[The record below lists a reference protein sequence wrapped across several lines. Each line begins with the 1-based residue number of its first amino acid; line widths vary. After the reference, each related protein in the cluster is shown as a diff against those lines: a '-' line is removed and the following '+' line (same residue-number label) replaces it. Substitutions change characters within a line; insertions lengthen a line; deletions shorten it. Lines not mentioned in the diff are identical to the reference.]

1 VTDDLGGRLTQIATE
16 HLRAFERAHAPGFV
30 LPRVFGGHLVDA
42 DTHAD
47 LGYTLSLVHAAGVER
62 VGDVPV
68 VEAVRAALMG
78 VDASTNPFSSYRVA
92 EALLGFGPFDD
103 TNPLVAGEDAKGRER
118 LAAACDATSWV
129 PLLDDVLPRNY
140 AVVLARCEH
149 ARRRLGVEVDDA
161 MLAELLERARALFHD
176 GEPPGFIDDSH
187 HGEGRF
193 DIYSADIH
201 LFAEPL
207 ADHLGERWQAGLRN
221 VLHLVEHVSARNGA
235 AITWGR
241 STGALSVC
249 MTIEL
254 GALAVVNGLVDDP
267 SRWLGLVS
275 NAADHLDAWFAD
287 GVITAHQYRSPYG
300 YRGPHRRLQM
310 TFDCL
315 GKLVQAALALGAAPG
330 TAFDD
335 GAPTFPDTD
344 RLLRFRDGS
353 TAAVWAH
360 RSRGLAFALPF
371 VGGVRT
377 DYLPAP
383 VSPGLFEVPVDRD
396 LGTGVPVVWRR
407 GRKYLT
413 AGVPV
418 AVAHDRATLRVEHQG
433 FPAVSPSAFEG
444 VDAPPPL
451 GGGRRATYRVE
462 GRTLVVDEELTFEK
476 LPDAV
481 ALQMAE
487 AVDRPLRFDVETEHP
502 HAVDIV
508 DTAGLKEYRSF
519 WGELPRV
526 HQVDLQPASSVSF
539 RWSVTP
545 KLRVA
550 SSAYGHHYDDGL
562 YRHLTAD
569 VVRSRLRTER
579 LRDPDALARSL
590 QAVDVLHMHW
600 PEWTTGI
607 DVDCARVFIDV
618 LRACDVRIIWTMHN
632 LAPHGASMDE
642 AGTALYQLWAGA
654 ADVVMHHSE
663 WGSRLARERYQYRR
677 DAVHRVIPH
686 LHWGELTEATGPLTR
701 QEAERA
707 LDLEPCALRFGVVG
721 APRAEKDAQLV
732 LEAFAATKRDDAQ
745 LLVCSLDRERVPDD
759 TRIRALPYE
768 MVPRPLYDQRLRC
781 IDVFVLPF
789 SASGMLTTGTVGDV
803 VAMGAPALVSAWP
816 YLYEALGG
824 AAIPYGTSADDLT
837 DAIEQLD
844 AATVARAATASRTLQ
859 AAYAP
864 TRVAAMLLEVLEELG
879 TAKL

>member
-1 VTDDLGGRLTQIATE
+1 MTDDLGERLTHIATN

-30 LPRVFGGHLVDA
+30 LPRVYGGHFVDA

-47 LGYTLSLVHAAGVER
+47 LAYTLSLVHAAGVER
-62 VGDVPV
+62 IGDVPV
-68 VEAVRAALMG
+68 VEAVRAALDG
-78 VDASTNPFSSYRVA
+78 VDAATNPFSSYRVA
-92 EALLGFGPFDD
+92 EALLRFGPFDD
-103 TNPLVAGEDAKGRER
+103 TNPLVAGEDAEGRER

-129 PLLDDVLPRNY
+129 PLLDAVLPRNY

-149 ARRRLGVEVDDA
+149 ARRRLGLDVHDA
-161 MLAELLERARALFHD
+161 MSTELVERARALFHD
-176 GEPPGFIDDSH
+176 GEPAGFIDDSH
-187 HGEGRF
+187 DGDGRF
-193 DIYSADIH
+193 DIYSADVH

-207 ADHLGERWQAGLRN
+207 AGQLGDRWRGGLRN
-221 VLHLVEHVSARNGA
+221 VLRLVEHVAARNGA

-254 GALAVVNGLVDDP
+254 GALGISNGLVDDP
-267 SRWLGLVS
+267 SRWLGLIA
-275 NAADHLDAWFAD
+275 NAADRLDAWFAA

-315 GKLVQAALALGAAPG
+315 GKLAQAALALGPASGPAL
-330 TAFDD
+330 DD
-335 GAPTFPDTD
+335 ASARFPATD
-344 RLLRFRDGS
+344 IVFRFREGS
-353 TAAVWAH
+353 EAAVWVH
-360 RSRGLAFALPF
+360 RSRGLAFALPL

-418 AVAHDRATLRVEHQG
+418 AVAREGAALRVEHEG
-433 FPAVSPSAFEG
+433 FPPVSPSALERA
-444 VDAPPPL
+444 DAPTPL
-451 GGGRRATYRVE
+451 GGRRRATYRVE

-481 ALQMAE
+481 ALQVAE
-487 AVDRPLRFDVETEHP
+487 AVDRPLRFDVVTDHP
-502 HAVDIV
+502 HSVDVV

-526 HQVDLQPASSVSF
+526 HQVDLEPATSVRF

-550 SSAYGHHYDDGL
+550 SSAYGHHYDDEL
-562 YRHLTAD
+562 YRNLTAD
-569 VVRSRLRTER
+569 VARTRLRTGR

-590 QAVDVLHMHW
+590 EAVDVLHLHW

-607 DVDCARVFIDV
+607 DVDSARAFVDV
-618 LRACDVRIIWTMHN
+618 LRACEVRVVWTMHN
-632 LAPHGASMDE
+632 LAPHGAPTDE
-642 AGTALYQLWAGA
+642 AATTLYQLWAGT
-654 ADVVMHHSE
+654 ADAVLHHSD
-663 WGSRLARERYQYRR
+663 WGERVARERYRYRP
-677 DAVHRVIPH
+677 DALHRVVPH
-686 LHWGELTEATGPLTR
+686 LHWGELMEAAGPQTR
-701 QEAERA
+701 REAERE
-707 LDLEPCALRFGVVG
+707 LGLEPCALRFGLVG

-732 LEAFAATKRDDAQ
+732 LDAFAATKRDEVQ
-745 LLVCSLDRERVPDD
+745 LLVCSLEGERVPDD
-759 TRIRALPYE
+759 PRIKALPYE
-768 MVPRPLYDQRLRC
+768 MVPRRLYDQRLSC

-789 SASGMLTTGTVGDV
+789 SPTGMLTTGTVGDV
-803 VAMGAPALVSAWP
+803 VGMGAPALVSTWP
-816 YLYEALGG
+816 YLHEALGD
-824 AAIPYGTSADDLT
+824 AAIPYGTSAADLT
-837 DAIEQLD
+837 DCIETLD
-844 AATVARAATASRTLQ
+844 AATVARATTACHALRAT
-859 AAYAP
+859 YAP
-864 TRVAAMLLEVLEELG
+864 ARVAGLLLEVLEELG

>member
-1 VTDDLGGRLTQIATE
+1 VSADLGRRLTGFASN
-16 HLRAFERAHAPGFV
+16 HLGAFERTHAPSFR
-30 LPRVFGGHLVDA
+30 LPRVYGGHRVDA

-47 LGYTLSLVHAAGVER
+47 LAYTLSLVHASGIDR
-62 VGDVPV
+62 IGDVPV
-68 VEAVRAALMG
+68 VEAVRTALAG
-78 VDASTNPFSSYRVA
+78 VDVTTNPFSSYRVA
-92 EALLGFGPFDD
+92 ETLLRFGPFDD
-103 TNPLVAGEDAKGRER
+103 TNPLVAGEGASGRER

-129 PLLDDVLPRNY
+129 PLLDATLPRNY

-149 ARRRLGVEVDDA
+149 ARRRLGIDVDD
-161 MLAELLERARALFHD
+161 ELFAALVERARALFHD
-176 GEPPGFIDDSH
+176 GGPPGFIDDSH
-187 HGEGRF
+187 DGEGRF
-193 DIYSADIH
+193 DIYSADAH

-207 ADHLGERWQAGLRN
+207 ADHLGDRWRAGLRN
-221 VLHLVEHVSARNGA
+221 VLRLVEHVAARNGA

-254 GALAVVNGLVDDP
+254 GALGVASGFVDDP
-267 SRWLGLVS
+267 ARWLGLVA
-275 NAADHLDAWFAD
+275 NAADHLDAWFAA

-315 GKLVQAALALGAAPG
+315 GKLAQAALALGRVSDALPDNAA
-330 TAFDD
+330 A
-335 GAPTFPDTD
+335 TFPDTD
-344 RLLRFRDGS
+344 TVLRFREGS
-353 TAAVWAH
+353 AASVWAH
-360 RSRGLAFALPF
+360 RSRHLAFVLPL

-413 AGVPV
+413 AGVPA
-418 AVAHDRATLRVEHQG
+418 AVVREGEALQVEHDG
-433 FPAVSPSAFEG
+433 FLAVSPTALARA
-444 VDAPPPL
+444 DAPPPL
-451 GGGRRATYRVE
+451 GGRRRAVYRVE

-476 LPDAV
+476 QPDAV
-481 ALQMAE
+481 ALQVAE
-487 AVDRPLRFDVETEHP
+487 AADRPLRFDVETDHP
-502 HAVDIV
+502 HSVDIV

-526 HQVDLQPASSVSF
+526 HQADLEPAQSVRF

-550 SSAYGHHYDDGL
+550 SSAFGHHYDDGL
-562 YRHLTAD
+562 YRHLTGD
-569 VVRSRLRTER
+569 VARTRLRTER
-579 LRDPDALARSL
+579 LRDPDGLARSL

-607 DVDCARVFIDV
+607 DVECASTFVDV
-618 LRACDVRIIWTMHN
+618 LRACDVRVVWTMHN
-632 LAPHGASMDE
+632 LAPHGAPSDE
-642 AGTALYQLWAGA
+642 AATAIYELWAGTADAVL
-654 ADVVMHHSE
+654 HHSE
-663 WGSRLARERYQYRR
+663 WGACTARERYRYRP
-677 DAVHRVIPH
+677 DALHRVVPH
-686 LHWGELTEATGPLTR
+686 LHWGELMDAAGSSAR
-701 QEAERA
+701 AEAEQA
-707 LDLEPCALRFGVVG
+707 LGLEPCGLRLGLVG
-721 APRAEKDAQLV
+721 APRGAKDTQLV
-732 LEAFAATKRDDAQ
+732 LDAFAATKRDDVQ
-745 LLVCSLDRERVPDD
+745 LLVCSLDRELVPDD
-759 TRIRALPYE
+759 ARITAVPYE

-803 VAMGAPALVSAWP
+803 VAMGAAALVSGWP
-816 YLYEALGG
+816 YLHEALGD
-824 AAIPYGTSADDLT
+824 AAIPYGTSTDDLT
-837 DAIEQLD
+837 DCIEGLD
-844 AATVARAATASRTLQ
+844 AATIARAATACRALR

-864 TRVAAMLLEVLEELG
+864 ARVAAQLMEVLEEVG